1 MTALL
6 DRQTDIG
13 GAAARTAEFLL
24 ARQDPGGSWRDFLLP
39 AGLSDSWVTAYTAQA
54 LLGDGDEA
62 APRAAADR
70 AWRFLQEHG
79 LPEGGWSYNPGVP
92 GDADSSLWA
101 LRLADGLAQTESP
114 AAQRGFAF
122 LARHVRPDGGL
133 ATYADANAI
142 RGYVGLPA
150 FFSFDGWT
158 QSHVCVSAA
167 GAHLAPHADALVR
180 YLLERQADDGSWP
193 AYFWFDREYA
203 TSEAVRALAKRD
215 AAAHRPVIARA
226 TEWLIGRVAMLIA
239 APGAVRPAFALAC
252 ATHAL
257 AEASDHPE
265 AWHAA
270 RAGAAALAA
279 WQRDTGGWGP
289 TARLRVP
296 PPHAIVPPEGARW
309 TRWEGMPAEAPA
321 SLEGLAATFTNFSAD
336 HRGIFGAATALRAL
350 RAVAKGGAG

>member
-6 DRQTDIG
+6 DRQADIG
-13 GAAARTAEFLL
+13 AAAARTVDFLL

-39 AGLSDSWVTAYTAQA
+39 AGLSDSWVTAYTAEA
-54 LLGDGDEA
+54 LLGDGEDT
-62 APRAAADR
+62 APRAAAER
-70 AWRFLQEHG
+70 AWRFLREHS

-101 LRLADGLAQTESP
+101 LRLADGLAQAESP
-114 AAQRGFAF
+114 TARRGFAF

-133 ATYADANAI
+133 ATYADPAAI

-150 FFSFDGWT
+150 FISFDGWT
-158 QSHVCVSAA
+158 QSHACVSAA
-167 GAHLAPHADALVR
+167 GAHLAPHADTLAP
-180 YLLERQADDGSWP
+180 YLLDRQADDGSWP

-203 TSEAVRALAKRD
+203 TSEAVRALAKLD
-215 AAAHRPVIARA
+215 ATAHRPAIERA
-226 TEWLIGRVAMLIA
+226 TGWLIRRTSLLA
-239 APGAVRPAFALAC
+239 AAQGAIRPAFALAC

-257 AEASDHPE
+257 AEASDQ
-265 AWHAA
+265 ADARRAA
-270 RAGAAALAA
+270 RAGAAALAV

-296 PPHAIVPPEGARW
+296 PPHAIDPPEDVRW
-309 TRWEGMPAEAPA
+309 TRWQGMPADAPA
-321 SLEGLAATFTNFSAD
+321 SLEGLAATFTNFSPD

-350 RAVAKGGAG
+350 RAVTKGAAA